1 MPTKPPVALFARSL
15 PLLPVNPPR
24 LLLIDASSFLYR
36 AFHALPDLRSR
47 KGHPTGAITG
57 IVNMLRRVQQEWPA
71 DYAACVFDP
80 KGPTFRDSLYPE
92 YKATRSAM
100 PEDLAAQVPPIFQA
114 VKALGW
120 PLIVVD
126 GVEAD
131 DVIATLSRQAGSQ
144 GFHTVIATGDKDLAQ
159 LVSEQV
165 VLVDT
170 MSRDGGPAKVLDRA
184 AVIEKFGVPPER
196 IVDYLTLVGDSV
208 DNVPGVEKVGPKT
221 AAKWLQAYGS
231 LEGVIAA
238 APAIP
243 GVVGENLRKALD
255 WLPTARILVTVKDD
269 CNLASAVPSFRES
282 LCLGAIDRTAIAA
295 LREEYDLARTFK
307 GMLDDAP
314 GVTNSGGA
322 QAHPGRTA
330 GSAPGEPHGPGVDGP
345 IVTAPTVSLFDQPTD
360 YAAVFSLEEFDH
372 LLESLQKAALVS
384 FDTETT
390 SIDARH
396 ARLVG
401 LSFSWDVG
409 QAVYLPVG
417 HQYPGVPDQLSCD
430 HVLDQLKP
438 WLEDPQAAKVGQ
450 NLKYDAHVLR
460 RYGIVLRGIAHDT
473 LLQSYVLESHRSHDL
488 GSLAQRHLGRAGLSY
503 DQVTGK
509 GASRIGFE
517 EVSIDVATRY
527 ACEDADFTLHL
538 HQTLWPQLQA
548 IAALRFV
555 YEQIELPALGVLTE
569 MEETGIAVDADLLTL
584 QSQELAVAISGLE
597 AEAHALAGQPFN
609 LGSPKQ
615 LGEILFDRLG
625 YKPIK
630 KTAKGAASTDEDVLE
645 QLSHDYP
652 LPKTLLQWR
661 SLSKLKS
668 TYTDKLP
675 RMIDPATG
683 RVHTTFSQAVAVTGR
698 LASSDPNLQNIPVR
712 TAEGRRIRQ
721 AFIAPSGSVL
731 VSADYSQIELRIMAH
746 LSEDKGLMDAFAY
759 GEDVH
764 RATASEIFGTP
775 REEVSSEQRRYAKVI
790 NFGLIYGMSAYGLA
804 QNLDIERDAARLY
817 IERYFARYPGVARYM
832 EEIKAK
838 AREQGYVETVFGR
851 RLWLPDIRS
860 PIGPRRA
867 GAERAAINAPMQGT
881 AADLIKLAMTQTYQA
896 IQKEGLRSR
905 LLLQVHD
912 ELVLEVPE
920 SERETICALI
930 PPIMERVAQLRVPLQ
945 VSVGVGPNWD
955 AAH

>member
-1 MPTKPPVALFARSL
+1 M
-15 PLLPVNPPR
+15 PVNPPR

-817 IERYFARYPGVARYM
+817 IERYFAWQQAQR
-832 EEIKAK
+832 
-838 AREQGYVETVFGR
+838 Q
-851 RLWLPDIRS
+851 
-860 PIGPRRA
+860 
-867 GAERAAINAPMQGT
+867 AA
-881 AADLIKLAMTQTYQA
+881 
-896 IQKEGLRSR
+896 
-905 LLLQVHD
+905 
-912 ELVLEVPE
+912 
-920 SERETICALI
+920 
-930 PPIMERVAQLRVPLQ
+930 
-945 VSVGVGPNWD
+945 
-955 AAH
+955 

>member
-1 MPTKPPVALFARSL
+1 MTA
-15 PLLPVNPPR
+15 PR

-47 KGHPTGAITG
+47 SGHPTGAITG
-57 IVNMLRRVQQEWPA
+57 MVNMLRRVQQEWPA
-71 DYAACVFDP
+71 DYVACVFDP
-80 KGPTFRDSLYPE
+80 KGPTFRDALYPD

-120 PLIVVD
+120 PLLVVD

-131 DVIATLSRQAGSQ
+131 DVIATLSRQAGVQ
-144 GFHTVIATGDKDLAQ
+144 GIHTVIATGDKDLAQ
-159 LVSEQV
+159 LVSDQV
-165 VLVDT
+165 ILVDT
-170 MSRDGGPAKVLDRA
+170 MSRDGGPARVLDRA
-184 AVIEKFGVPPER
+184 AVLEKFGVPPER

-231 LEGVIAA
+231 LEGVVAA
-238 APAIP
+238 ASDIS
-243 GVVGENLRKALD
+243 GVVGENLRKALH

-269 CNLASAVPSFRES
+269 CDLEAVVPSFE
-282 LCLGAIDRTAIAA
+282 AA
-295 LREEYDLARTFK
+295 LRMGAMDKAAIVSLRDEYDLARTFK
-307 GMLDDAP
+307 GVLDDTAAVAAT
-314 GVTNSGGA
+314 GNS
-322 QAHPGRTA
+322 QTRSGRTLGLA
-330 GSAPGEPHGPGVDGP
+330 DSAGPGLG
-345 IVTAPTVSLFDQPTD
+345 AEGFSANGAAASLFDQPTD
-360 YAAVFSLEEFDH
+360 YAVVFSPEDFNRLFEN
-372 LLESLQKAALVS
+372 LQRATLVS

-390 SIDARH
+390 SIEARH
-396 ARLVG
+396 ADLVG
-401 LSFSWDVG
+401 LSFSWAVG
-409 QAVYLPVG
+409 QGIYLPVG
-417 HQYPGVPDQLSCD
+417 HRYPGVPEQLPLNL
-430 HVLDQLKP
+430 VLTRLKP
-438 WLEDPQAAKVGQ
+438 WLEDPRAAKVGQ

-488 GSLAQRHLGRAGLSY
+488 GSLAERHLGRSGLSY

-538 HQTLWPQLQA
+538 HQTLWPQVQA
-548 IAALRFV
+548 IPALRFI
-555 YEQIELPALGVLTE
+555 YQEIELPALGVLTD
-569 MEETGIAVDADLLTL
+569 MEEAGIQVDAALLTV
-584 QSQELAVAISGLE
+584 QSQELAATISTLE
-597 AEAHALAGQPFN
+597 AEAHTLAGQPFN

-615 LGEILFDRLG
+615 LGEILFERLG

-630 KTAKGAASTDEDVLE
+630 KTATGAPSTDEDVLE
-645 QLSHDYP
+645 QLAHDYP
-652 LPKTLLQWR
+652 LPKTLLKWR
-661 SLSKLKS
+661 GLSKLKS

-683 RVHTTFSQAVAVTGR
+683 RVHTTFSQAVAITGR
-698 LASSDPNLQNIPVR
+698 LASSDPNLQNIPIR

-721 AFIAPSGSVL
+721 AFVAPPGSVL
-731 VSADYSQIELRIMAH
+731 ISADYSQIELRIMAH
-746 LSEDKGLMDAFAY
+746 LSEDRGLLEAFAR

-775 REEVSSEQRRYAKVI
+775 REEVSDEQRRYAKVI

-838 AREQGYVETVFGR
+838 ARDQGYVETVFGR
-851 RLWLPDIRS
+851 RLWLPEIRS
-860 PIGPRRA
+860 PNGPRRA

-881 AADLIKLAMTQTYQA
+881 AADLIKMAMIQTHTTLTR
-896 IQKEGLRSR
+896 EGLAAR

-912 ELVLEVPE
+912 ELILEVPE
-920 SERETICALI
+920 PEVSHIQSLL
-930 PPIMERVAQLRVPLQ
+930 PKVMEHVAQLRVPLL
-945 VSVGVGPNWD
+945 VSVGTGLNWD

>member
-1 MPTKPPVALFARSL
+1 MTA
-15 PLLPVNPPR
+15 PR

-47 KGHPTGAITG
+47 SGHPTGAITG
-57 IVNMLRRVQQEWPA
+57 MVNMLRRVQQEWPA
-71 DYAACVFDP
+71 DYVACVFDP
-80 KGPTFRDSLYPE
+80 KGPTFRDALYPE

-100 PEDLAAQVPPIFQA
+100 PEDLAAQVPPIFEA

-120 PLIVVD
+120 PLVVVD
-126 GVEAD
+126 GLEAD
-131 DVIATLSRQAGSQ
+131 DVIATLSRQAGAQ
-144 GFHTVIATGDKDLAQ
+144 GIHTVVATGDKDLAQ
-159 LVSEQV
+159 LVSDQV
-165 VLVDT
+165 ILVDT
-170 MSRDGGPAKVLDRA
+170 MSRDGGPARVLDCA

-196 IVDYLTLVGDSV
+196 IVDYLTLVGDAV

-231 LEGVIAA
+231 LEGVVAA
-238 APAIP
+238 APEIS

-255 WLPTARILVTVKDD
+255 WLPTARVLVTVKDD
-269 CNLASAVPSFRES
+269 CDLSAVVPSFEAS
-282 LCLGAIDRTAIAA
+282 LRMGAVDKAAIAA
-295 LREEYDLARTFK
+295 LRDTYDLARTFK
-307 GMLDDAP
+307 GMLDDTT
-314 GVTNSGGA
+314 GVA
-322 QAHPGRTA
+322 TA
-330 GSAPGEPHGPGVDGP
+330 GA
-345 IVTAPTVSLFDQPTD
+345 TAPAESLFDQPTD
-360 YAAVFSLEEFDH
+360 YAAVFTIDDFDR
-372 LLESLQKAALVS
+372 LLEHLQKAPLVS

-390 SIDARH
+390 SIEARH
-396 ARLVG
+396 ADLVG
-401 LSFSWDVG
+401 LSFSWAVG
-409 QAVYLPVG
+409 QGVYLPVG
-417 HQYPGVPDQLSCD
+417 HRYPGVPEQLPLNL
-430 HVLDQLKP
+430 VLARLKP
-438 WLEDPQAAKVGQ
+438 WLEDPKAAKVGQ

-460 RYGIVLRGIAHDT
+460 RVGIVLRGIAHDT

-488 GSLAQRHLGRAGLSY
+488 GSLAERHLGRSGLSY

-517 EVSIDVATRY
+517 EVSIDTATRY

-538 HQTLWPQLQA
+538 HQTLWPQ
-548 IAALRFV
+548 IAAVPALRFI
-555 YEQIELPALGVLTE
+555 YEEIELPALGVLTE
-569 MEETGIAVDADLLTL
+569 MEESGIQVDAALLTA
-584 QSQELAVAISGLE
+584 QSHELTATITTLE
-597 AEAHALAGQPFN
+597 AEAHTLAGQPFN

-630 KTAKGAASTDEDVLE
+630 KTATGAPSTDEDVLE
-645 QLSHDYP
+645 QLAHDYP
-652 LPKTLLQWR
+652 LPKTLLKWR
-661 SLSKLKS
+661 GLSKLKS

-683 RVHTTFSQAVAVTGR
+683 RVHTTFSQAVAITGR
-698 LASSDPNLQNIPVR
+698 LASSDPNLQNIPIR

-721 AFIAPSGSVL
+721 AFVAPPGSVL

-746 LSEDKGLMDAFAY
+746 LSEDRGLLEAFAR

-775 REEVSSEQRRYAKVI
+775 REEVSDEQRRYAKVI

-838 AREQGYVETVFGR
+838 ARDQGYVETVFGR
-851 RLWLPDIRS
+851 RLWLPEIRS
-860 PIGPRRA
+860 PNGPRRA

-881 AADLIKLAMTQTYQA
+881 AADLIKLAMIQTQAALQR
-896 IQKEGLRSR
+896 EGLAAR

-920 SERETICALI
+920 QEVSRIQILL
-930 PPIMERVAQLRVPLQ
+930 PQVMEHVAHLRVPLL
-945 VSVGVGPNWD
+945 VSVGTGPNWD